1 MIGYDLILA
10 FILAL
15 VAWGFVFVARAIRG
29 LGAAVAE
36 QTDVLTSLARQLDEA
51 TVITSKSDISP

>member
-15 VAWGFVFVARAIRG
+15 VAWALALLARAIRG
-29 LGAAVAE
+29 LSAAVEE
-36 QTDVLTSLARQLDEA
+36 QTDILMSLARQLDEA